1 MTHGKG
7 KVMFASMLGRSAFD
21 RAENIKTLYDAYQ
34 GEKTAMLYRDPAF
47 PNEIMNGEAEADSG
61 EDDTIDPREVF
72 KMLNAEVGE
81 NKKCP

>member
-1 MTHGKG
+1 M
-7 KVMFASMLGRSAFD
+7 
-21 RAENIKTLYDAYQ
+21 E
-34 GEKTAMLYRDPAF
+34 
-47 PNEIMNGEAEADSG
+47 NEIMNGEAEAEADSG

>member
-1 MTHGKG
+1 M
-7 KVMFASMLGRSAFD
+7 
-21 RAENIKTLYDAYQ
+21 
-34 GEKTAMLYRDPAF
+34 EK
-47 PNEIMNGEAEADSG
+47 EIMNGEAEADSG

>member
-1 MTHGKG
+1 M
-7 KVMFASMLGRSAFD
+7 
-21 RAENIKTLYDAYQ
+21 E
-34 GEKTAMLYRDPAF
+34 
-47 PNEIMNGEAEADSG
+47 NEIMNGEADSG